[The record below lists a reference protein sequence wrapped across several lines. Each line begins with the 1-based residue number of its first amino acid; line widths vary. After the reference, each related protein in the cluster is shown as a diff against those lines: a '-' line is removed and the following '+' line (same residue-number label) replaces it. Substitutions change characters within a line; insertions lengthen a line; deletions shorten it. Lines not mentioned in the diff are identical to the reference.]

1 MMVDAMH
8 LGLLQ
13 SQRRHADPR
22 RLPHNGVV
30 TFAAGEIL
38 DPRMVQVADAEA
50 SSKLAS
56 LKVGSEADEG
66 AVEALRE
73 LVAGPS
79 YTPKKA
85 TTRLK
90 QLEWDGGIAERA
102 KILYMVPAP
111 APSPPVPVLG
121 SNRESDLGWD
131 GAQAF

>member
-1 MMVDAMH
+1 MTMDSMH
-8 LGLLQ
+8 LGRPLLQ
-13 SQRRHADPR
+13 GQHADTR
-22 RLPHNGVV
+22 RLPHFGATTRCEISDSDVV
-30 TFAAGEIL
+30 QA
-38 DPRMVQVADAEA
+38 ADAEA

-56 LKVGSEADEG
+56 LKVGGDATEEG

-102 KILYMVPAP
+102 KILYVVPAP
-111 APSPPVPVLG
+111 APPPPVPVVG
-121 SNRESDLGWD
+121 SDREFGP
-131 GAQAF
+131 GFGG

>member
-1 MMVDAMH
+1 MH
-8 LGLLQ
+8 PW
-13 SQRRHADPR
+13 H
-22 RLPHNGVV
+22 LPHSGVM
-30 TFAAGEIL
+30 TCAAGEITDSSL
-38 DPRMVQVADAEA
+38 VQAADAEA

-56 LKVGSEADEG
+56 LKVGGEADEG

-73 LVAGPS
+73 LVSGPS

-111 APSPPVPVLG
+111 APSLPVPCLG
-121 SNRESDLGWD
+121 ATESWTLG
-131 GAQAF
+131 GMVPKPA